1 MKDEELEGRV
11 SLMQDVIRTIRSL
24 KQDYLPPKARPE
36 GILLSRNR
44 AIYTFYCL
52 SVNVIVKDAEVTDSL
67 RNFQDTITT
76 LSQISKLAVHNF
88 HFFGIIINCWYCSS
102 FSLKLLPATAAPP
115 RGSTMLTVGSQL
127 EVYMQLE
134 GMVDVDKEIDRLQKL
149 VMKKTTQMVKITK
162 RVEGYDDKVECNKG
176 WSL

>member
-1 MKDEELEGRV
+1 MSLSCKMSFELFAPSSKTTYHPKPGPKV
-11 SLMQDVIRTIRSL
+11 YYYHVIGLCI
-24 KQDYLPPKARPE
+24 P
-36 GILLSRNR
+36 
-44 AIYTFYCL
+44 FYCL

-76 LSQISKLAVHNF
+76 LSQISKLAVHFTVLVLLN
-88 HFFGIIINCWYCSS
+88 INCLYCSS

-134 GMVDVDKEIDRLQKL
+134 GMVDVDKEIDRLQEL
-149 VMKKTTQMVKITK
+149 ERKKTTQMEKLVKITK
-162 RVEGYDDKVECNKG
+162 VEGYDDKVECNKG